1 MPKKGKRMVKE
12 WARYTRD
19 ELASFAKQKGL
30 VIVTIGATEQH
41 GPHLS
46 VEVDNQ
52 IVRGIARQS
61 IAKINGVTPV
71 IMGPHIPFGYSYHHF
86 LYAGA
91 ISLSLPTLQRVI
103 EEVLISVANSG
114 FKKIFLLNGHGG
126 NEEVIHIAVK
136 SLHETHPELSLA
148 AASYWMLSPSLK
160 AYREKTTL
168 YDVGHA
174 GQFETALML
183 ALNPKHVHMAA
194 LEKNKKERLTDE
206 LLFPTFTQF
215 KANAKS
221 IWEKIDGYSDQPHT
235 ATQKLGI
242 QILELITDD
251 ISQVFKD
258 FSS

>member
-1 MPKKGKRMVKE
+1 MVKD

-19 ELASFAKQKGL
+19 ELASFAKKDGL
-30 VIVTIGATEQH
+30 VIVTLGATEQH

-46 VEVDNQ
+46 VDVDNQ
-52 IVRGIARQS
+52 IVRGIAKQS
-61 IAKINGVTPV
+61 VEKIKGSIPIVL
-71 IMGPHIPFGYSYHHF
+71 GPHIPFGYSYHHF

-91 ISLSLPTLQRVI
+91 ISLSLTTLQKVI

-126 NEEVIHIAVK
+126 NEEIIHIAVK

-148 AASYWMLSPSLK
+148 AASYWKLSPSLNTYK
-160 AYREKTTL
+160 EKMTL

-183 ALNPKHVHMAA
+183 ALNPEHVYMTA
-194 LEKNKKERLTDE
+194 LEENRKERLTDE

-215 KANAKS
+215 KANSKN
-221 IWEKIDGYSDQPHT
+221 IWEKMDGYSDEPHK
-235 ATQKLGI
+235 ATQEIGS
-242 QILELITDD
+242 QVLELITDD

-258 FSS
+258 FSH